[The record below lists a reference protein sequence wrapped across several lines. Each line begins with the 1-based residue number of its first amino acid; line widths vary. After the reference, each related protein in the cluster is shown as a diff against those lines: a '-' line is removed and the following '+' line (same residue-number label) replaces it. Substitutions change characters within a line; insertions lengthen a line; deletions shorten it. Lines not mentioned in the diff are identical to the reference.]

1 MAPLPS
7 PTPAVRWRPAA
18 TAGLLIAAASGV
30 SAVLDRHVSLAS
42 QAMLYLIAVVIAAYV
57 CDRLTA
63 IGSAVA
69 AVTALN
75 FFFVPPRYT
84 LAVEHRE
91 HLITLATM
99 LGVALLVSWLSGR
112 VRSESQSAAASER
125 RARQLST
132 LAAELL
138 DAADEAQ
145 AMAAG
150 ERA

>member
-1 MAPLPS
+1 MARILPA
-7 PTPAVRWRPAA
+7 PAPVAHWRSAA
-18 TAGLLIAAASGV
+18 TAGLLIAAAIGA
-30 SAVLDRHVSLAS
+30 SAALDHHVSLAS
-42 QAMLYLIAVVIAAYV
+42 QAMLHLIAVVIAAYV

-63 IGSAVA
+63 VVSAIA

-112 VRSESQSAAASER
+112 VRSESRLAAESKR
-125 RARQLST
+125 RARS
-132 LAAELL
+132 
-138 DAADEAQ
+138 
-145 AMAAG
+145 
-150 ERA
+150 